1 MTMAAD
7 QGSVKSSG
15 QPSGQPTSAPLSPSS
30 PPASRWRWLGLA
42 SKASPVN
49 DADIFT
55 AARER
60 FLSVTKAALF
70 DRLTKPDLWP
80 NGTHLNARR
89 LFRYLDYWRQQQ
101 YSIKMLGLNESY
113 EPFSPDTDLLV
124 TRHFAHDERVALQKR
139 VIAGVEQLMRQANY
153 TRIDPSQV
161 NLIVTRDSAYGLDLS
176 VDLDAFEEILIYY
189 RGVSIKTNSRRNY
202 MKFGRKEEFDVPI
215 FRRLCVIFKIRS
227 FEDRVALLMKQQG
240 WARPEAEKHVKK
252 LRAHLPAEVKE
263 GNVYMKLFRNIPRTD
278 IEMVFPNTQ
287 VKFRLMD
294 KVRLGATAGGG
305 LGFGIFTSAGKIA
318 LLASN
323 PIGAAGA
330 ALGIGGVAFR
340 QAMSFVNQKQRY
352 MVVMA
357 QNLYFL
363 SMADNGSVIVE
374 LAARAAEE
382 DIKEEWLL
390 YAILAK
396 AEASRADLPAID
408 RAIEKWL
415 SEQFGVPIDFD
426 VEDALARLI
435 ADGIVTEAPDGKF
448 TALTPKAAALHIDT
462 KWDILLDDLP
472 LPGAMLGD
480 EAADAAGTLE

>member
-7 QGSVKSSG
+7 QDSAIQASANSNG
-15 QPSGQPTSAPLSPSS
+15 QPSVLPSGPPSSWSWTGLVSKS
-30 PPASRWRWLGLA
+30 PPAD
-42 SKASPVN
+42 

-55 AARER
+55 AAREK

-70 DRLTKPDLWP
+70 DRLTKPELWQDKA
-80 NGTHLNARR
+80 HLDARR

-101 YSIKMLGLNESY
+101 YSIRMLALNESY

-124 TRHFAHDERVALQKR
+124 TRHYAHDERATLQKR

-176 VDLDAFEEILIYY
+176 VDLGAFEEILIYY
-189 RGVSIKTNSRRNY
+189 RGVSNRTDTRRNF
-202 MKFGRKEEFDVPI
+202 MKFGRKEEFGVPI

-227 FEDRVALLMKQQG
+227 FEDRVAMLMKQHG
-240 WARPEAEKHVKK
+240 WARPEAEKQVKK

-340 QAMSFVNQKQRY
+340 QAMSFVNQKQKY

-415 SEQFGVPIDFD
+415 LQQFDVPIDFD
-426 VEDALARLI
+426 VEDALDRLI
-435 ADGIVTEAPDGKF
+435 ADGIVKEAPDGKF
-448 TALTPKAAALHIDT
+448 TTLTPKAAALHIDA

-480 EAADAAGTLE
+480 EAADATGTIEE